1 MIKVL
6 MSLDRALAFIA
17 ILCIAL
23 MMVLVSADAIGRYAF
38 NQPLTWASELTTFY
52 LMAISIYFMI
62 GSTLRHGDHININV
76 FRAVIP
82 KRVLALTDILWSV
95 ITALV
100 FVWIAYA
107 SLENMMGAYAG
118 NDFRPG
124 YFKWPVWLSHLPILI
139 GAASV
144 VIGLAI
150 NVVLIAT
157 GAADPYAEITSG
169 ESQE

>member
-1 MIKVL
+1 MKFFL
-6 MSLDRALAFIA
+6 SLERALASIA
-17 ILCIAL
+17 ILSIAV

-76 FRAVIP
+76 FRGVIP
-82 KRVLALTDILWSV
+82 KRVLAVTDIFWSV

-107 SLENMMGAYAG
+107 SLENIIGAYAG

-124 YFKWPVWLSHLPILI
+124 YFKWPVWVSHVPILI

-150 NVVLIAT
+150 NVILIAT
-157 GAADPYAEITSG
+157 GTADPYAENTTG
-169 ESQE
+169 EFQE